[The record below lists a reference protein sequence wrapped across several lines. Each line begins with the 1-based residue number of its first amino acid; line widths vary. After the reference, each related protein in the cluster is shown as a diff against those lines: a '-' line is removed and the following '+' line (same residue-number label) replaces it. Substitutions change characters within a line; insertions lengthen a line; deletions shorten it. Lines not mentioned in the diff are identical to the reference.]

1 MSLEDLISDEI
12 NGMERAIEKH
22 LLSQTDVL
30 RALIQVVTELRTD
43 VAELKEAMY
52 IIDQNP
58 EKHEAL
64 KEAYDKYVFV
74 RKMTL
79 GK

>member
-1 MSLEDLISDEI
+1 MSLEDVIESEI
-12 NGMERAIEKH
+12 NGLERAIEKH

-30 RALIQVVTELRTD
+30 RALIGVINDLQDD
-43 VAELKEAMY
+43 VKDLKAAMC
-52 IIDQNP
+52 IINEDP
-58 EKHEAL
+58 AKHEAL
-64 KEAYDKYVFV
+64 KEAYDKYMFV

>member
-1 MSLEDLISDEI
+1 MSLEDVIESEI
-12 NGMERAIEKH
+12 NGLERAIEKH
-22 LLSQTDVL
+22 LLTQTDVL
-30 RALIQVVTELRTD
+30 RALIGVVNDLQDD
-43 VAELKEAMY
+43 VKDLKAAMY

-64 KEAYDKYVFV
+64 KEAYDKYMFV

>member
-1 MSLEDLISDEI
+1 MSLEDVIADEV
-12 NGMERAIEKH
+12 NGLERAIEKH
-22 LLSQTDVL
+22 LLSQTEVL
-30 RALIQVVTELRTD
+30 RALIGAINDLRED
-43 VAELKEAMY
+43 IVDLKATMY
-52 IIDQNP
+52 IINEHP

-64 KEAYDKYVFV
+64 KEAYDKYMFV